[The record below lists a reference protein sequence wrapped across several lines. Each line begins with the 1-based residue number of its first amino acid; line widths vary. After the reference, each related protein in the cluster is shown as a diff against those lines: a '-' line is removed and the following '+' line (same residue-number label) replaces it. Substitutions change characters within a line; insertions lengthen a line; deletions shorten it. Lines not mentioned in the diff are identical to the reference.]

1 MGLILDSDIIIDH
14 LNNKSDYLSSIVNNS
29 DEDLFISI
37 ITWSEIV
44 YGVKKSKNLNTA
56 YKQFTNF
63 IIDLNIKI
71 LEFDLKIADK
81 FIDLKINLEKRG
93 VRLEDFDLII
103 AATAIVNDLVLI
115 TKNIKHFSRIP
126 KIKLFIN

>member
-1 MGLILDSDIIIDH
+1 MGLILDSDVIIDH
-14 LNNKSDYLSSIVNNS
+14 LNNKSDYLSSIVSNS

-44 YGVKKSKNLNTA
+44 YGVKKSKNLIND

-63 IIDLNIKI
+63 IVDLNIKI

-103 AATAIVNDLVLI
+103 ASTAIVNGLVLV
-115 TKNIKHFSRIP
+115 TKNIKHFSRVQ
-126 KIKLFIN
+126 KLELYSK